1 MCVVMSELGCSFCSE
16 KEKLTHHSIV
26 LIVYVRCR
34 WPWSGVTFCSVKR
47 VMKDPGLRSSISG
60 SNMAIITELILS
72 GQSSSDQDPFA
83 EYLWMENEEEFN
95 RQVRSEYHTVGDA
108 VVNRDEEEKVS
119 VKQTKRDKV
128 RHDNITGSKHGY
140 AHRIKH

>member
-1 MCVVMSELGCSFCSE
+1 
-16 KEKLTHHSIV
+16 
-26 LIVYVRCR
+26 
-34 WPWSGVTFCSVKR
+34 
-47 VMKDPGLRSSISG
+47 
-60 SNMAIITELILS
+60 MAIITELILS